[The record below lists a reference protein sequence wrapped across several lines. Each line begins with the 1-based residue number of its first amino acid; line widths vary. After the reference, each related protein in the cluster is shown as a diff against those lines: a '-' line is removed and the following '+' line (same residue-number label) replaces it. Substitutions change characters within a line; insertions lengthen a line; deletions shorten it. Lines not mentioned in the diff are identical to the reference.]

1 MTSPQVGI
9 GGQSGMSTHAH
20 SISGR
25 EWVMRRVSAGRYES
39 AHHFWQKSSGRH
51 KSQPGVLITDRH
63 AYKIGFRWIQ
73 WYPEIKE
80 DR

>member
-9 GGQSGMSTHAH
+9 GGQSGMSTHANLD
-20 SISGR
+20 SDLR
-25 EWVMRRVSAGRYES
+25 WVMRRVSAGRYES
-39 AHHFWQKSSGRH
+39 AHHFGQKSPGWH
-51 KSQPGVLITDRH
+51 KYLPGVLITDQH

-73 WYPEIKE
+73 WYPKIKE